1 MTAWRARLAALR
13 AEHAAANSA
22 KSVNSSPEVPI
33 TGPIGTIGAIGIG
46 TDGAGAPDRAAFLA
60 RAAEDA
66 AAALAAPDPG
76 LAHERAEIAAAQ
88 AAEARGEYGRPKPE
102 ADHRAALAGFLA
114 AGRQRP
120 PAWADPTSL
129 PPPGAWCSCCGRF
142 SRTGGRWWREAANP
156 SGWRCATCHPPA
168 HLAPGAVVTVET

>member
-1 MTAWRARLAALR
+1 MNARSGATAALARAEAAGLRLALDDAGGVR
-13 AEHAAANSA
+13 MRAAAPPPA
-22 KSVNSSPEVPI
+22 EVV
-33 TGPIGTIGAIGIG
+33 A
-46 TDGAGAPDRAAFLA
+46 DLRRHREAVAALLAERARAAFLA

-66 AAALAAPDPG
+66 AAALAVPDPD

-120 PAWADPTSL
+120 PAWAD
-129 PPPGAWCSCCGRF
+129 
-142 SRTGGRWWREAANP
+142 
-156 SGWRCATCHPPA
+156 
-168 HLAPGAVVTVET
+168 

>member
-1 MTAWRARLAALR
+1 MTGAASPVPGVPGATGRPGTTGTPQFSRVSPVSPVVPGGNERGEPKTRSLTPLIARLR
-13 AEHAAANSA
+13 AAAPLPLF
-22 KSVNSSPEVPI
+22 PE
-33 TGPIGTIGAIGIG
+33 A
-46 TDGAGAPDRAAFLA
+46 DGGEGVIPRTRKEEGGGDGRGQQRAAFLA

-66 AAALAAPDPG
+66 AAVLAVPDPD

-129 PPPGAWCSCCGRF
+129 PPPGMR
-142 SRTGGRWWREAANP
+142 
-156 SGWRCATCHPPA
+156 
-168 HLAPGAVVTVET
+168 